1 MSITTF
7 QFADAEEGS
16 ALSTVEEQPV
26 RPNGG
31 FENALDDL
39 APEHKNILLLRE
51 CLRLDYD
58 QIALR
63 LGITRAAVADRLSA
77 ARRDLLRQVG

>member
-7 QFADAEEGS
+7 QTADADEGS
-16 ALSTVEEQPV
+16 AV
-26 RPNGG
+26 RALEAPGRTPG
-31 FENALDDL
+31 FEDALDDL
-39 APEHKNILLLRE
+39 APEHKSILLLRE

-58 QIALR
+58 QIAQR

-77 ARRDLLRQVG
+77 ARRDLLRARP